1 MNKTK
6 SILLLLSLS
15 LIGQAQSAPVTV
27 TPSSTVLMKRITP
40 AQLSGGSSGI
50 TTYSDQCTARTA
62 TWSAGGTCSAPTTA
76 LSNGASQTVSSTNTN
91 SGSATFVCDGSGN
104 RLVLQPGSTCSDALA
119 GATSPCSS
127 QTVNWGSCSAT
138 AAGRNHNQSV
148 AVTDSTSPTTG
159 SATFTCN
166 DGSFIYDSGNC
177 SSPSTTCTSKTLNWS
192 ASGNNCASV
201 SGVTND
207 GANKTLSNTLANG
220 NTGSAT
226 FSCSAGSDSYSIV
239 GSPTCAP
246 PAPTACTSQTLNWSA
261 SGNSCSALSGTTND
275 GSAKT
280 VSNTASNG
288 NTGSAT
294 FSCSAGS
301 DTYSI
306 VGSPTC
312 APPAPTA
319 CTSKALN
326 WSSGGNSCSALSGTT
341 NDGAAKT
348 VTNTASNGNT
358 GSATYVCN
366 ASSDTYTVSGTPSC
380 SAAPAVSGYKYVS
393 SASTSCAITGS
404 DTLKCWGLN
413 NFGQVGTGNTQN
425 SFSPNPIIG
434 PTGVVNVLSGGHS
447 TFILTNQ
454 GKVYSWG
461 YNGQGQLG
469 NGTTTNSSSPPSTEI
484 LSQVLSIDQDTVFG
498 STTCA
503 LRTTGALFCW
513 GQNAF
518 GKVGDGTTTNRST
531 PTPVVG
537 LDSGVREYVIG
548 ENHSCAITDIG
559 ALKCWGLNNFGGL
572 GDGTTTD
579 RTVPTQVI
587 GLTSGVKSVAISS
600 FSTCALLENGSVRCW
615 GQNDFGQI
623 GDGTTTDRTVP
634 TQVTGLTS
642 GVKFIGK
649 GPSHACALLSTNQ
662 VSCWGRNQDGEIGDS
677 SFNVQNFRSSPRAV
691 SGQPSSVIAL
701 VVNVGGGCIISNL
714 GAVSCWG
721 NNQRGHIGDGTTTNR
736 KIATQVSGLTTGFSK
751 IFYRGGGF
759 CAPKNTGSMFCWG
772 PNLYG
777 QHGNNQSVDKL
788 TPSELP

>member
-226 FSCSAGSDSYSIV
+226 FSCSAGSD
-239 GSPTCAP
+239 
-246 PAPTACTSQTLNWSA
+246 
-261 SGNSCSALSGTTND
+261 
-275 GSAKT
+275 
-280 VSNTASNG
+280 
-288 NTGSAT
+288 
-294 FSCSAGS
+294 
-301 DTYSI
+301 TYSI

-312 APPAPTA
+312 AAPAPTA

-341 NDGAAKT
+341 NDGATKT
-348 VTNTASNGNT
+348 VSNTASNGNT

-393 SASTSCAITGS
+393 STSTSCAITGS

-413 NFGQVGTGNTQN
+413 TFGQVGTGNTQN

-434 PTGVVNVLSGGHS
+434 PTGVVNVLSNGNS

-484 LSQVLSIDQDTVFG
+484 LSQVLSIDHDTLFG
-498 STTCA
+498 NTTCA

-518 GKVGDGTTTNRST
+518 GQVGDGTTTNRTT

-537 LDSGVREYVIG
+537 LDSGVREYVI
-548 ENHSCAITDIG
+548 EDSHSCVITDTG
-559 ALKCWGLNNFGGL
+559 ALKCWGRNNFGAL

-587 GLTSGVKSVAISS
+587 GLTSGVKSVAIST

-615 GQNDFGQI
+615 GKNDFGQV

-677 SFNVQNFRSSPRAV
+677 SFNIQNFRSSPSAV
-691 SGQPSSVIAL
+691 SGQPSNVIAL
-701 VVNVGGGCIISNL
+701 VVTGAGGCIISNL

-721 NNQRGHIGDGTTTNR
+721 NNERGTIGDGTRTNR
-736 KIATQVSGLTTGFSK
+736 KTATQVSGLTTGFSK
-751 IFYRGGGF
+751 FFYRGEGL

-772 PNLYG
+772 PNTYG
-777 QHGNNQSVDKL
+777 QHGNNQSAEKL